1 MSPLMALMHR
11 LGTLQLLAFWPLQQ
25 KQQWISSGRG
35 QQLLPCQYPYQGSAL
50 VEDVSCAL

>member
-1 MSPLMALMHR
+1 MIPLPALMHR